1 MVDIQRVQLW
11 RKYILAAGL
20 AVMLAWTA
28 TVRAVP
34 YLEHPVEHLGLVS
47 ILACILGRAWCSLYI
62 GGRKKQEIVDVGPYS
77 ISRNPLYVFS
87 FLGAFGVGA
96 QTGSLVVAVVF
107 AAAAY
112 GVFRVVV
119 GREEAFLVQAFGPP
133 YEAYVSSTPR
143 FLPNLSLWRDADVLS
158 IRPVF
163 FLRTVRDGLV
173 FLLAVPV
180 FELSDITTCPN
191 VPVSIGLP
199 DNASY
204 TYAWN
209 NTVGMAD
216 PNEDSRISNP
226 TVTIGTTQDYEVVV
240 THVSSG
246 CSIKENIR
254 VILYIFFDFPR
265 LEWMCL
271 PLLRIINNMK

>member
-87 FLGAFGVGA
+87 FLGAFGGGA

-180 FELSDITTCPN
+180 FESLELLQRAGGFTSLFQ
-191 VPVSIGLP
+191 LP
-199 DNASY
+199 
-204 TYAWN
+204 
-209 NTVGMAD
+209 
-216 PNEDSRISNP
+216 
-226 TVTIGTTQDYEVVV
+226 
-240 THVSSG
+240 
-246 CSIKENIR
+246 
-254 VILYIFFDFPR
+254 
-265 LEWMCL
+265 
-271 PLLRIINNMK
+271 

>member
-87 FLGAFGVGA
+87 FFGAFGVGA

-180 FELSDITTCPN
+180 FESLELLQRVGGFTSLFQ
-191 VPVSIGLP
+191 LP
-199 DNASY
+199 
-204 TYAWN
+204 
-209 NTVGMAD
+209 
-216 PNEDSRISNP
+216 
-226 TVTIGTTQDYEVVV
+226 
-240 THVSSG
+240 
-246 CSIKENIR
+246 
-254 VILYIFFDFPR
+254 
-265 LEWMCL
+265 
-271 PLLRIINNMK
+271 

>member
-87 FLGAFGVGA
+87 FFGAFGVGA

-107 AAAAY
+107 AVAAY

-180 FELSDITTCPN
+180 FESLELLQRAGGFTSLFQ
-191 VPVSIGLP
+191 LP
-199 DNASY
+199 
-204 TYAWN
+204 
-209 NTVGMAD
+209 
-216 PNEDSRISNP
+216 
-226 TVTIGTTQDYEVVV
+226 
-240 THVSSG
+240 
-246 CSIKENIR
+246 
-254 VILYIFFDFPR
+254 
-265 LEWMCL
+265 
-271 PLLRIINNMK
+271 

>member
-180 FELSDITTCPN
+180 FESLELLQRVGGFTSLFQ
-191 VPVSIGLP
+191 LP
-199 DNASY
+199 
-204 TYAWN
+204 
-209 NTVGMAD
+209 
-216 PNEDSRISNP
+216 
-226 TVTIGTTQDYEVVV
+226 
-240 THVSSG
+240 
-246 CSIKENIR
+246 
-254 VILYIFFDFPR
+254 
-265 LEWMCL
+265 
-271 PLLRIINNMK
+271 

>member
-34 YLEHPVEHLGLVS
+34 YLEHPVEHLGLVC

-62 GGRKKQEIVDVGPYS
+62 GGRKKQEIVDAGPYS

-87 FLGAFGVGA
+87 FVGAFGVGA

-180 FELSDITTCPN
+180 FESLELLQRAGGFTSLFQ
-191 VPVSIGLP
+191 LP
-199 DNASY
+199 
-204 TYAWN
+204 
-209 NTVGMAD
+209 
-216 PNEDSRISNP
+216 
-226 TVTIGTTQDYEVVV
+226 
-240 THVSSG
+240 
-246 CSIKENIR
+246 
-254 VILYIFFDFPR
+254 
-265 LEWMCL
+265 
-271 PLLRIINNMK
+271 

>member
-180 FELSDITTCPN
+180 FESLELLQRAGGFPSLFQ
-191 VPVSIGLP
+191 LP
-199 DNASY
+199 
-204 TYAWN
+204 
-209 NTVGMAD
+209 
-216 PNEDSRISNP
+216 
-226 TVTIGTTQDYEVVV
+226 
-240 THVSSG
+240 
-246 CSIKENIR
+246 
-254 VILYIFFDFPR
+254 
-265 LEWMCL
+265 
-271 PLLRIINNMK
+271 

>member
-28 TVRAVP
+28 TVQAVP

-180 FELSDITTCPN
+180 FESLELLQRAGGFTSLFQ
-191 VPVSIGLP
+191 LP
-199 DNASY
+199 
-204 TYAWN
+204 
-209 NTVGMAD
+209 
-216 PNEDSRISNP
+216 
-226 TVTIGTTQDYEVVV
+226 
-240 THVSSG
+240 
-246 CSIKENIR
+246 
-254 VILYIFFDFPR
+254 
-265 LEWMCL
+265 
-271 PLLRIINNMK
+271 

>member
-1 MVDIQRVQLW
+1 MVNIQRVQLW

-34 YLEHPVEHLGLVS
+34 YLEHPVEHLGLVC

-112 GVFRVVV
+112 VVFRVVV
-119 GREEAFLVQAFGPP
+119 GREEAFLLQAFGSP
-133 YEAYVSSTPR
+133 YEAYLSRTPFPAESVALAGR
-143 FLPNLSLWRDADVLS
+143 RRAFHPARL
-158 IRPVF
+158 
-163 FLRTVRDGLV
+163 
-173 FLLAVPV
+173 LLANGSGRSGLSTRRSGVRVPRAAATRRR
-180 FELSDITTCPN
+180 LHL
-191 VPVSIGLP
+191 PVSTSL
-199 DNASY
+199 
-204 TYAWN
+204 TEAW
-209 NTVGMAD
+209 
-216 PNEDSRISNP
+216 R
-226 TVTIGTTQDYEVVV
+226 
-240 THVSSG
+240 
-246 CSIKENIR
+246 
-254 VILYIFFDFPR
+254 
-265 LEWMCL
+265 
-271 PLLRIINNMK
+271 

>member
-180 FELSDITTCPN
+180 FESLELLQRAGGFTSLFQ
-191 VPVSIGLP
+191 LP
-199 DNASY
+199 
-204 TYAWN
+204 
-209 NTVGMAD
+209 
-216 PNEDSRISNP
+216 
-226 TVTIGTTQDYEVVV
+226 
-240 THVSSG
+240 
-246 CSIKENIR
+246 
-254 VILYIFFDFPR
+254 
-265 LEWMCL
+265 
-271 PLLRIINNMK
+271 

>member
-1 MVDIQRVQLW
+1 MVNIQRVQLW

-34 YLEHPVEHLGLVS
+34 YLEHPVEHLGLVC

-112 GVFRVVV
+112 VVFRVVV
-119 GREEAFLVQAFGPP
+119 GREEAFLLQAFGSP
-133 YEAYVSSTPR
+133 YEAYLSRTR

-180 FELSDITTCPN
+180 FESLELLQRVGGFTSLFQ
-191 VPVSIGLP
+191 LP
-199 DNASY
+199 
-204 TYAWN
+204 
-209 NTVGMAD
+209 
-216 PNEDSRISNP
+216 
-226 TVTIGTTQDYEVVV
+226 
-240 THVSSG
+240 
-246 CSIKENIR
+246 
-254 VILYIFFDFPR
+254 
-265 LEWMCL
+265 
-271 PLLRIINNMK
+271 

>member
-1 MVDIQRVQLW
+1 
-11 RKYILAAGL
+11 
-20 AVMLAWTA
+20 MLAWTA

-180 FELSDITTCPN
+180 FESLELLQRVGGFTSLFQ
-191 VPVSIGLP
+191 LP
-199 DNASY
+199 
-204 TYAWN
+204 
-209 NTVGMAD
+209 
-216 PNEDSRISNP
+216 
-226 TVTIGTTQDYEVVV
+226 
-240 THVSSG
+240 
-246 CSIKENIR
+246 
-254 VILYIFFDFPR
+254 
-265 LEWMCL
+265 
-271 PLLRIINNMK
+271 

>member
-34 YLEHPVEHLGLVS
+34 YLEHPVEHLGLVC

-87 FLGAFGVGA
+87 FFGAFGVGA

-119 GREEAFLVQAFGPP
+119 GREEAFLVQAFGSP
-133 YEAYVSSTPR
+133 YQAYVSSTPR

-180 FELSDITTCPN
+180 YESLELLQRLGGFTSLFQ
-191 VPVSIGLP
+191 LP
-199 DNASY
+199 
-204 TYAWN
+204 
-209 NTVGMAD
+209 
-216 PNEDSRISNP
+216 
-226 TVTIGTTQDYEVVV
+226 
-240 THVSSG
+240 
-246 CSIKENIR
+246 
-254 VILYIFFDFPR
+254 
-265 LEWMCL
+265 
-271 PLLRIINNMK
+271 

>member
-180 FELSDITTCPN
+180 SESLELLQRVGGFTSLFQ
-191 VPVSIGLP
+191 LP
-199 DNASY
+199 
-204 TYAWN
+204 
-209 NTVGMAD
+209 
-216 PNEDSRISNP
+216 
-226 TVTIGTTQDYEVVV
+226 
-240 THVSSG
+240 
-246 CSIKENIR
+246 
-254 VILYIFFDFPR
+254 
-265 LEWMCL
+265 
-271 PLLRIINNMK
+271 

>member
-112 GVFRVVV
+112 VVFRVVV

-180 FELSDITTCPN
+180 FESLELLQRAGGFTSLFQ
-191 VPVSIGLP
+191 LP
-199 DNASY
+199 
-204 TYAWN
+204 
-209 NTVGMAD
+209 
-216 PNEDSRISNP
+216 
-226 TVTIGTTQDYEVVV
+226 
-240 THVSSG
+240 
-246 CSIKENIR
+246 
-254 VILYIFFDFPR
+254 
-265 LEWMCL
+265 
-271 PLLRIINNMK
+271 

>member
-119 GREEAFLVQAFGPP
+119 GREEAFGPP

-180 FELSDITTCPN
+180 FESLELLQRVGGFTSLFQ
-191 VPVSIGLP
+191 LP
-199 DNASY
+199 
-204 TYAWN
+204 
-209 NTVGMAD
+209 
-216 PNEDSRISNP
+216 
-226 TVTIGTTQDYEVVV
+226 
-240 THVSSG
+240 
-246 CSIKENIR
+246 
-254 VILYIFFDFPR
+254 
-265 LEWMCL
+265 
-271 PLLRIINNMK
+271 

>member
-180 FELSDITTCPN
+180 FESLELLQRAGGFTSMFQ
-191 VPVSIGLP
+191 LP
-199 DNASY
+199 
-204 TYAWN
+204 
-209 NTVGMAD
+209 
-216 PNEDSRISNP
+216 
-226 TVTIGTTQDYEVVV
+226 
-240 THVSSG
+240 
-246 CSIKENIR
+246 
-254 VILYIFFDFPR
+254 
-265 LEWMCL
+265 
-271 PLLRIINNMK
+271 

>member
-1 MVDIQRVQLW
+1 
-11 RKYILAAGL
+11 
-20 AVMLAWTA
+20 MLAWTA
-28 TVRAVP
+28 AVRAVP
-34 YLEHPVEHLGLVS
+34 VLEHPVEHLGLVC

-112 GVFRVVV
+112 VVFRVVV
-119 GREEAFLVQAFGPP
+119 GREEAFLVQTFGAP
-133 YEAYVSSTPR
+133 YQAYVARTPR
-143 FLPNLSLWRDADVLS
+143 FMPNLSLWRDDDVLS

-180 FELSDITTCPN
+180 FESLELLQRAGGITPLFQ
-191 VPVSIGLP
+191 LP
-199 DNASY
+199 
-204 TYAWN
+204 
-209 NTVGMAD
+209 
-216 PNEDSRISNP
+216 
-226 TVTIGTTQDYEVVV
+226 
-240 THVSSG
+240 
-246 CSIKENIR
+246 
-254 VILYIFFDFPR
+254 
-265 LEWMCL
+265 
-271 PLLRIINNMK
+271 

>member
-1 MVDIQRVQLW
+1 MVNIQRVQLW

-34 YLEHPVEHLGLVS
+34 YLEHPVEHLGLVC

-112 GVFRVVV
+112 VVFRVVV

-180 FELSDITTCPN
+180 FESLELLQRAGGFTSLFQ
-191 VPVSIGLP
+191 LP
-199 DNASY
+199 
-204 TYAWN
+204 
-209 NTVGMAD
+209 
-216 PNEDSRISNP
+216 
-226 TVTIGTTQDYEVVV
+226 
-240 THVSSG
+240 
-246 CSIKENIR
+246 
-254 VILYIFFDFPR
+254 
-265 LEWMCL
+265 
-271 PLLRIINNMK
+271 

>member
-143 FLPNLSLWRDADVLS
+143 FLPNLSLRRDADVLS

-180 FELSDITTCPN
+180 FESLELLQRAGGFTSLFQ
-191 VPVSIGLP
+191 LP
-199 DNASY
+199 
-204 TYAWN
+204 
-209 NTVGMAD
+209 
-216 PNEDSRISNP
+216 
-226 TVTIGTTQDYEVVV
+226 
-240 THVSSG
+240 
-246 CSIKENIR
+246 
-254 VILYIFFDFPR
+254 
-265 LEWMCL
+265 
-271 PLLRIINNMK
+271 

>member
-1 MVDIQRVQLW
+1 MVNIQRVQLW

-34 YLEHPVEHLGLVS
+34 YLEHPVEHLGLVC

-112 GVFRVVV
+112 VVFRVVV
-119 GREEAFLVQAFGPP
+119 GREEAFLLQAFGSP
-133 YEAYVSSTPR
+133 YEAYLSRTPR

-180 FELSDITTCPN
+180 FESLELLQRVGGFTSLFQ
-191 VPVSIGLP
+191 LP
-199 DNASY
+199 
-204 TYAWN
+204 
-209 NTVGMAD
+209 
-216 PNEDSRISNP
+216 
-226 TVTIGTTQDYEVVV
+226 
-240 THVSSG
+240 
-246 CSIKENIR
+246 
-254 VILYIFFDFPR
+254 
-265 LEWMCL
+265 
-271 PLLRIINNMK
+271 

>member
-1 MVDIQRVQLW
+1 MW

-34 YLEHPVEHLGLVS
+34 YLEHPVEHLGLVC

-112 GVFRVVV
+112 VVFRVVV
-119 GREEAFLVQAFGPP
+119 GREEAFLLQAFGSP
-133 YEAYVSSTPR
+133 YEAYLSRTPR

-180 FELSDITTCPN
+180 FESLELLQRVGGFTSLFQ
-191 VPVSIGLP
+191 LP
-199 DNASY
+199 
-204 TYAWN
+204 
-209 NTVGMAD
+209 
-216 PNEDSRISNP
+216 
-226 TVTIGTTQDYEVVV
+226 
-240 THVSSG
+240 
-246 CSIKENIR
+246 
-254 VILYIFFDFPR
+254 
-265 LEWMCL
+265 
-271 PLLRIINNMK
+271 